1 MFRVWHLSGGGTL
14 FVFFLREWINLG
26 AEISLQP
33 IEEQLGIPPQTHS
46 HTHTQTQTLIVG
58 VPPPLHMHRPSN
70 NHSPNI
76 RPPSGNALQFTAIRS
91 NFLHKSTQCVR
102 IVQVQLP
109 PSPAIPNQLPIVNYP
124 LPDCSI
130 PSIIVRSLPLQSI
143 PNISFHSNRSAFPP
157 EKNSWQL
164 FPFGSAAGQ
173 KEMLFVRLNRTGGP
187 SFTVKCA
194 IVRDYIVGRHKSF
207 CVNSLHHNTPPT

>member
-1 MFRVWHLSGGGTL
+1 MCPLHCTCTD
-14 FVFFLREWINLG
+14 
-26 AEISLQP
+26 
-33 IEEQLGIPPQTHS
+33 PQTTTPQTSACLQVMRSNLLQYAAISYTSQLNVCVSSKSNFRPLQQFPINYQLSITHCPIARFHPSSSAPSHCNQFQTFHS
-46 HTHTQTQTLIVG
+46 
-58 VPPPLHMHRPSN
+58 
-70 NHSPNI
+70 
-76 RPPSGNALQFTAIRS
+76 TAI
-91 NFLHKSTQCVR
+91 VR
-102 IVQVQLP
+102 
-109 PSPAIPNQLPIVNYP
+109 
-124 LPDCSI
+124 
-130 PSIIVRSLPLQSI
+130 
-143 PNISFHSNRSAFPP
+143 HSP